1 MDRLNAESRS
11 GNVRMIHSTNTKPE
25 IAVRSAM
32 HRMGLRFRL
41 HKKDLPGKPDIVL
54 SRHRKVVLVHGCFW
68 HQHSKCRE
76 GRMPGSRVEYWE
88 PKLAANIERDAK
100 HLKAL
105 GQLGWTSL
113 VVWECEIK
121 DAVRLE
127 AKLRKFFG
135 LQR

>member
-1 MDRLNAESRS
+1 
-11 GNVRMIHSTNTKPE
+11 
-25 IAVRSAM
+25 
-32 HRMGLRFRL
+32 
-41 HKKDLPGKPDIVL
+41 
-54 SRHRKVVLVHGCFW
+54 
-68 HQHSKCRE
+68 
-76 GRMPGSRVEYWE
+76 MPGSRVEYWE